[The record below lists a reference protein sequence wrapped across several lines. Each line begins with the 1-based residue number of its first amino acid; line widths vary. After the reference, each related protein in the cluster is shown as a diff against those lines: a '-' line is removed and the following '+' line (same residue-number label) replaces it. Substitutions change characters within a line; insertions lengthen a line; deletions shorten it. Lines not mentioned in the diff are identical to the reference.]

1 MPRGEAVRKLHD
13 GFLPGRH
20 AIDAYGNG
28 GFRFAEMSHR
38 GSILALPSG
47 VRAWEVSGPAGLV
60 PEAFAEVLAERAAID
75 VLLVGSGR
83 DMTVLPDALLWI
95 FREAGIRVD
104 VMATGAAART
114 YNIMLAE
121 GRRVAAALVAVD

>member
-1 MPRGEAVRKLHD
+1 MPRGEPIRQLHD
-13 GFLPGRH
+13 GFVPGRFI
-20 AIDAYGNG
+20 IDAYGRG

-47 VRAWEVSGPAGLV
+47 IHAWEVAGHGGFT
-60 PEAFAEVLAERAAID
+60 PEAFAKVIAERAAID
-75 VLLVGSGR
+75 VLLIGAGDAPYPLAEEVRWTLR
-83 DMTVLPDALLWI
+83 D
-95 FREAGIRVD
+95 AGLGLD
-104 VMATGAAART
+104 VMTTGAAART

>member
-1 MPRGEAVRKLHD
+1 MPRGEPLRQLHD
-13 GFLPGRH
+13 GFVPGRFV
-20 AIDAYGNG
+20 IDAYGRG

-47 VRAWEVSGPAGLV
+47 IHAWAVKSHLDFTA
-60 PEAFAEVLAERAAID
+60 EAFAKVVAERQAID
-75 VLLVGSGR
+75 VLLIGAGDAPYPPADEIRWTLR
-83 DMTVLPDALLWI
+83 D
-95 FREAGIRVD
+95 AGIGLD
-104 VMATGAAART
+104 VMTTGAAART